1 MKKSVEQTWK
11 EGFKDENAL
20 VPPQVVDLYNR
31 KSENLVDKFN
41 DMFKKNRSGVI
52 FAANFVL
59 AVFLYF
65 NLPFLGIFLFLSLIS
80 LVLFGR
86 KQLKELN
93 KINKTDNSYRY
104 VKSFDQ
110 WLKRSIAEY
119 TIVYQFFYPIVFLG
133 IILRVLYS
141 SIGDNLINLIQNSF
155 SGTYMIAGI
164 PLLLIVPVIVITALL
179 AKYGGHIYQWDVR
192 LYYGAEIDKLDEIVA
207 EMELLQ
213 V

>member
-31 KSENLVDKFN
+31 KSQNLVDKFN
-41 DMFKKNRSGVI
+41 DMFKTNRSGVI
-52 FAANFVL
+52 FAANFILVVL
-59 AVFLYF
+59 LYF
-65 NLPFLGIFLFLSLIS
+65 NLPFLGIFIFLNLIS
-80 LVLFGR
+80 LVIFGR
-86 KQLKELN
+86 RQLKELN
-93 KINKTDNSYRY
+93 KISKTDNSYRY

-110 WLKRSIAEY
+110 WLKKSIAEY
-119 TIVYQFFYPIVFLG
+119 TIIYQFFYPIVFLG
-133 IILRVLYS
+133 ITLRVLYS
-141 SIGDNLINLIQNSF
+141 SIGDNLTNLILDSF
-155 SGTYMIAGI
+155 SETYMIAGI
-164 PLLLIVPVIVITALL
+164 PLSVLVPVILITALL
-179 AKYGGHIYQWDVR
+179 AKYGGCIYQWDVR